1 MLALFI
7 KKEHYTTL
15 NILIVFCHPEPN
27 SFNAALKNSAIEVF
41 ESSGHTVDISDLYGE
56 GFDPVE
62 RESHYKNR
70 LISER
75 FEPLSEQRNASSMNT
90 LPEDVS
96 REIER
101 LKKCD
106 LIIFQFPMWWHQ
118 QPAML
123 KGWCDRVFVA
133 GGLYTSKMRYSNGFF
148 KGKRAI
154 CSVTSGAPISTFTER
169 GRAGG
174 IIETLLHPLNY
185 SLHYMGFT
193 VLRPQLFTE
202 IQGSGFTYRTGEEFE
217 KHMSSCLKEWQDIL
231 INIDHRELLSFPG
244 WEDWDEMGVELN
256 A

>member
-1 MLALFI
+1 M
-7 KKEHYTTL
+7 
-15 NILIVFCHPEPN
+15 NILIVFCHPEPS
-27 SFNAALKNSAIEVF
+27 SFNAALKNAAIETF
-41 ESSGHTVDISDLYGE
+41 TNLGHSVDVSDLYGE
-56 GFDPVE
+56 EFDPVE
-62 RESHYKNR
+62 KASHYQNR
-70 LISER
+70 LILER
-75 FEPLSEQRNASSMNT
+75 FEPLLEQRNACST
-90 LPEDVS
+90 EALPEDVV

-106 LIIFQFPMWWHQ
+106 LVIFQFPMWWHQ

-133 GGLYTSKMRYSNGFF
+133 GGLYTSKMRYSSGIF
-148 KGKRAI
+148 KGKQAI

-174 IIETLLHPLNY
+174 TIETLLHPLNY

-202 IQGSGFTYRTGEEFE
+202 IQGSGFTYRSTDEFE
-217 KHMSSCLKEWQDIL
+217 KHLLSCLEDWQGIL
-231 INIDHRELLSFPG
+231 VNIDQRKTLSFPG
-244 WEDWDEMGVELN
+244 WNDWDEKGVELN